1 MKTVFVAAAA
11 ALLALGGAA
20 RANGVRP
27 DAHIVGTTVAGPQ
40 AQTAALG
47 QAARGFRMAKRT
59 GLPSYEMRAD
69 GTMING
75 LLPANSWQGR
85 SSPGDVARKA
95 REQEWPYR
103 CSVFHAQQPMLIA
116 NSPDLDMFRRV
127 ARGNGVNAR
136 LAPLTALD

>member
-1 MKTVFVAAAA
+1 
-11 ALLALGGAA
+11 
-20 RANGVRP
+20 
-27 DAHIVGTTVAGPQ
+27 
-40 AQTAALG
+40 
-47 QAARGFRMAKRT
+47 
-59 GLPSYEMRAD
+59 
-69 GTMING
+69 MING